1 MKPTTN
7 EETRKERLFD
17 IIFIVVLFV
26 ITIIVMQFFRVAVV
40 NGHSMDDTLR
50 DGQHLI
56 LATKAYDFSEPERD
70 DIIVATPE
78 NLGGE
83 KIIKRVIGT
92 AGDTV
97 TIENNIVYI
106 NGEELEEPYLPEP
119 MVTPDMEL
127 NVPDGKI
134 FVMGDNRND
143 SGDSRSSVIGLID
156 IDTELDGKIVL
167 QLPF

>member
-1 MKPTTN
+1 M
-7 EETRKERLFD
+7 
-17 IIFIVVLFV
+17 
-26 ITIIVMQFFRVAVV
+26 
-40 NGHSMDDTLR
+40 
-50 DGQHLI
+50 I

-106 NGEELEEPYLPEP
+106 NGENWKNLIFQNPWLLQTWR
-119 MVTPDMEL
+119 V